1 MAKKVI
7 VLVRVSTAAQDL
19 EAQKKEVIANA
30 IADGYKR
37 SEIEVVEGKESAI
50 KLDEEQRETLSEM
63 KALIQ
68 TNPTIEAVYVFA
80 VDRLARRVSVVL
92 SVKDYLTS
100 LGINLVFINPHKM
113 GTLRKNEKG
122 QLVEDELTSMLLMFL
137 AYGAEMEMKV
147 KKARFQSAK
156 ALLKQEG
163 KVDVAKV
170 MFGYYKTKDKTIAIK
185 EEEAVVIRR
194 IFEDYTTKQIS
205 LQGLYNDLVNNG
217 LLKPI
222 KGGAARMARYI
233 SELSYSGRRK
243 DRKYPAIVTEEIQD
257 KAIQKMKEGKSQP
270 KNVDANI
277 FLGKGILIDSATG
290 FTMNGSGNR
299 GVYRTHNGKIEV
311 VNLNAVDSILWD
323 VATKLKALQLANLQ
337 ISNRE
342 QYEQQIIELDK
353 QIGLINGYIQ
363 DNQTK
368 QKKALKQ
375 LLDGKVTE
383 AIYNEVADEL
393 NDKYRQLSKQQTQI
407 KNEMDKLK
415 RLTEIEDTSTI
426 SQRENNIA
434 EITDDKVRQEIIK
447 ETIGNAV
454 MERVSGTEKLIKIFP
469 KHQYRIQ
476 TALPRYYRIK
486 RSQRCVKRYEA
497 WLQSGMVALEG
508 NKPKGEQKIIEI
520 PFTGKFLERF
530 RKDEN
535 GNYKYFK
542 EK

>member
-363 DNQTK
+363 DNQAK

-415 RLTEIEDTSTI
+415 RLTEIEDASTI
-426 SQRENNIA
+426 SQREKNIA
-434 EITDDKVRQEIIK
+434 DVTDDIVRREIINEVIEK
-447 ETIGNAV
+447 AV
-454 MERVSGTEKLIKIFP
+454 MERISGSEKKITIIP

-486 RSQRCVKRYEA
+486 RGQRCVNIYEA
-497 WLQSGMVALEG
+497 WLQSGLVTLVG
-508 NKPKGEQKIIEI
+508 KPKGEKKIVEI

>member
-7 VLVRVSTAAQDL
+7 VLVRVSTALQDL

-30 IADGYKR
+30 IADGYKL

-50 KLDEEQRETLSEM
+50 KLAEEQRETLQEM
-63 KALIQ
+63 KLLISA
-68 TNPTIEAVYVFA
+68 NHSIEAVYCFA

-92 SVKDYLTS
+92 SIKDYLNS
-100 LGINLVFINPHKM
+100 KGVNLVFLNPHKM
-113 GTLRKNEKG
+113 GTLRKNDKG
-122 QLVEDELTSMLLMFL
+122 ELVEDELTSMLLMFL

-222 KGGAARMARYI
+222 KGGAARIARYI

-323 VATKLKALQLANLQ
+323 VAIKLKALQLANLQ
-337 ISNRE
+337 ISNKE
-342 QYEQQIIELDK
+342 QYEQQIVELEK
-353 QIGLINGYIQ
+353 QLENINEILE
-363 DNQTK
+363 DNQAK

-375 LLDGKVTE
+375 LLDGKVSE
-383 AIYNEVADEL
+383 NIYNEVAEDLTISQKEYG
-393 NDKYRQLSKQQTQI
+393 KR
-407 KNEMDKLK
+407 KLK
-415 RLTEIEDTSTI
+415 ITNEIAKLRRLSEIEDTSTI

-454 MERVSGTEKLIKIFP
+454 MERVSGTEKIIKIFP

-486 RSQRCVKRYEA
+486 RSQRCVKIYEA

-520 PFTGKFLERF
+520 PFTGKFLERYK
-530 RKDEN
+530 KDN
-535 GNYKYFK
+535 QGNYKYIK
-542 EK
+542 ED